1 MASLLAAQK
10 LIVMALL
17 DDDSQGRSIRDE
29 MLKSRLLRDE
39 QVILVSEAFDSA
51 KPSEADIEDLLD
63 PSVFEVLVR
72 DSYSKELQGKT
83 LTLNTNIPR
92 IVKRFEEAFKQEGL
106 TFHKTRTAGLFY
118 RRMTMNPTSLMIG
131 DSTKRFDRLFATIKA
146 RLETTI
152 ARGND
157 PFH

>member
-1 MASLLAAQK
+1 MT
-10 LIVMALL
+10 LL
-17 DDDSQGRSIRDE
+17 DDDSQGRSVRDE

-51 KPSEADIEDLLD
+51 PSEADIEDLLD
-63 PSVFEVLVR
+63 PSVFEELVR
-72 DSYSKELQGKT
+72 DAYSKELQGKT

-92 IVKRFEEAFKQEGL
+92 IVKRFEEAFKQAGL

-118 RRMTMNPTSLMIG
+118 RRMTMNPTSLMVG
-131 DSTKRFDRLFATIKA
+131 DSTKRFDRLFATIKS
-146 RLETTI
+146 RLEKTI